1 MSDAPINILLVD
13 DHNVV
18 RKGLNAL
25 LSTPRFRINVVGDAA
40 DGLEAIAAARQLQP
54 DVILMDLEMPQ
65 MSGIEAIKAIKQEN
79 PQARILVLT
88 SFNETDRAIEAIQAG
103 ARGFLL
109 KDSTPDELVQAIRSV
124 HRDQVLLPPDL
135 AEQLLTGVAPEFA
148 NSDNETVLT
157 DRERIVLN
165 GLVQGQSNK
174 EIAHDLHI
182 SPNTVRSHVRN
193 ILTKL
198 NASNRTQAAL
208 YAIEHNLLDG

>member
-135 AEQLLTGVAPEFA
+135 AEQLLTGVAPEYA